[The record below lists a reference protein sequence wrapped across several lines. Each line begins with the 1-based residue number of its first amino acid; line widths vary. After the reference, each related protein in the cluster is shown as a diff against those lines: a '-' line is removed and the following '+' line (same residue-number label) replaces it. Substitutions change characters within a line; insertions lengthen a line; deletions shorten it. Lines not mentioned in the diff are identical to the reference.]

1 MSREWNEN
9 ERFRLYRSTK
19 WDSKSRRGF
28 QRPWVKRIRHLDS
41 LTFGESHSRQIVLTA
56 DIVTERGNEEET
68 VGCCIKLNHQML
80 MGAEVK
86 LIHGQFLTLLSLG
99 HGLSFHA
106 YGRTHNEILNSLP
119 VTTMTLPPIFFSHGF
134 FLTASLKRGASSGL
148 AFWISCWPQL
158 PSGEMSFILSG
169 PCSALPAGSS
179 PA

>member
-1 MSREWNEN
+1 MKMKGSGCTDQQNRTAKIEED
-9 ERFRLYRSTK
+9 FR
-19 WDSKSRRGF
+19 DPGSKGSDT
-28 QRPWVKRIRHLDS
+28 WTVSHL
-41 LTFGESHSRQIVLTA
+41 ESHSRQIVPTEG
-56 DIVTERGNEEET
+56 IVTERENEEET

-106 YGRTHNEILNSLP
+106 YRQTHNEILNSLP
-119 VTTMTLPPIFFSHGF
+119 VTTMTLLPIFFSHGF

-169 PCSALPAGSS
+169 PCSALPAGSI